1 MPTDIDLTA
10 LLEALEAWESR
21 LTQPQSAA
29 VAALNAMPAVRKL
42 LRGEIKLPLEC
53 ERPEPCPDADCPV
66 AYTAHARPCGA
77 CLPDKINAIVRKP

>member
-10 LLEALEAWESR
+10 LLEALEYPGYPNE
-21 LTQPQSAA
+21 
-29 VAALNAMPAVRKL
+29 ALRAMPAVRKL